1 MKDNFIERRPEPGS
15 IIDRYYSV
23 EFSIK
28 NTAFLYQF
36 KIWNISPEGVCV
48 LVREDSDLLK
58 HIKVGDIFDLKYCKI
73 ASSQYAE
80 LKTEIRHIDKNGTG
94 RFQGL
99 YQIGLSILED
109 QDSEQ
114 QNPSR

>member
-1 MKDNFIERRPEPGS
+1 MEDNYIERRLEPGS
-15 IIDRYYSV
+15 IIDQYYSV

-36 KIWNISPEGVCV
+36 KIWDISPEVVCV
-48 LVREDSDLLK
+48 LVREDSDLMN
-58 HIKVGDIFDLKYCKI
+58 HIKVGDILDLKYCKI

-80 LKTEIRHIDKNGTG
+80 LKTEIRHIDKDGTG

-99 YQIGLSILED
+99 YQVGLSILED

>member
-1 MKDNFIERRPEPGS
+1 MEDNFIERTLKPGS
-15 IIDRYYSV
+15 IIDQYYSV
-23 EFSIK
+23 EFSVK
-28 NTAFLYQF
+28 DTVFLYQF

-48 LVREDSDLLK
+48 VGREDSDLMN
-58 HIKVGDIFDLKYCKI
+58 HIKVGDILDLKYCKP

-80 LKTEIRHIDKNGTG
+80 LKTEIRHIDKDGTG

-99 YQIGLSILED
+99 YQVGLSILED

>member
-15 IIDRYYSV
+15 ITDQYYSV

-48 LVREDSDLLK
+48 LIKEDSDLMN
-58 HIKVGDIFDLKYCKI
+58 HIKVGDILDLKYCKP

-80 LKTEIRHIDKNGTG
+80 LKTEIRHIDKDSTG

-99 YQIGLSILED
+99 YQVGLSILED

>member
-1 MKDNFIERRPEPGS
+1 MEDNSIERRSESRS
-15 IIDRYYSV
+15 IIDQYYSV
-23 EFSIK
+23 EFSIE

-48 LVREDSDLLK
+48 LVREDSDLMN
-58 HIKVGDIFDLKYCKI
+58 HIKVGDILDLKYCKP

-99 YQIGLSILED
+99 YQVGLSILED